1 MAEVN
6 ACGLNNSPEKKEEEL
21 QRINELYKKYAEER
35 GVRIRPN
42 ETLNEIDDRGVF
54 VRQANSFITPFGNK
68 KGDFEALPNR
78 YKIYWAHGCHW
89 SNRPV
94 IVRDI
99 LGLEDVISD
108 IATTGAGA
116 GDYGHTFYDQENY
129 QDPSTG
135 AYFLSEFY
143 ENAKPGFNGR
153 ATTPTLVD
161 IVTKKAVNNDY
172 HRLSNYIEVQFR
184 KYQKTDIDLYPVK
197 YRKEIDEFNDWL
209 FPTINNAHYRMHFGL
224 SWVSYDEAYN
234 DFFEALDKLEERL
247 ETNRFLFGDYITDS
261 DVRFYVTLVRWETKY
276 YHNVGPLK
284 KRIAE
289 YKNIWGYVKDLF
301 SLPVFKKYTFF
312 EFPKLTFKGVRGYN
326 GSFAERIASQVPYE
340 ELWKTD
346 GSRKK
351 LSSDPENVYLH
362 TNISYEDY
370 QTEISVSKW
379 NNPSQ
384 DVRQPRNV
392 SISVDPSINPLK
404 GLLKNN

>member
-6 ACGLNNSPEKKEEEL
+6 ACGLNNSPQKKEEEL

-42 ETLNEIDDRGVF
+42 ETLNEIDERGVF

-68 KGDFEALPNR
+68 EGEFEALPNR

-116 GDYGHTFYDQENY
+116 GDYGHTFYDQENH

-261 DVRFYVTLVRWETKY
+261 DIRFYVTLVRWETKY

-289 YKNIWGYVKDLF
+289 YKNMWGYVKDLF
-301 SLPVFKKYTFF
+301 SIPVFKKYTFF

-362 TNISYEDY
+362 TNISPEDY

-379 NNPSQ
+379 NDPSQ
-384 DVRQPRNV
+384 EVRQPRNV